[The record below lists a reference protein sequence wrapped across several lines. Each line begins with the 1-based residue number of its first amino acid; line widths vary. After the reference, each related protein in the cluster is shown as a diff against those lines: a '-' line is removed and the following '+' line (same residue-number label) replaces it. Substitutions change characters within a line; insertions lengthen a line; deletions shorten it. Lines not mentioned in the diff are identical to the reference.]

1 MQNEN
6 HAAVWL
12 HGGEYVSIGELIAL
26 SGLTEEEV
34 SDLVDAGALN
44 PAKGLETP
52 WTFGADC
59 VVIVRQA
66 ARLRHD
72 LELDTHGM
80 AVAVGLLAQI
90 RALETQLSQLRARQS
105 DDRDAERG

>member
-12 HGGEYVSIGELIAL
+12 HCGEYVSIGELIAL

-34 SDLVDAGALN
+34 SELVEAGALN
-44 PAKGLETP
+44 PANRLDRP

-66 ARLRHD
+66 ARLRDD
-72 LELDTHGM
+72 LELDTHAM
-80 AVAVGLLAQI
+80 AVTVGLLAQI
-90 RALETQLSQLRARQS
+90 RALEAQLSQLRARQS
-105 DDRDAERG
+105 EYRLTEIG